1 MKNMVMRD
9 LDLKIDSELF
19 SPLSLDEKKSN
30 DIVRPSVGYWAN
42 AWRRLKSNKV
52 ALFSLVMIVVIIT
65 FAVFGP
71 ILVEK
76 LLDLLINLLIKQH
89 QIYYQML
96 NIGLEQII

>member
-1 MKNMVMRD
+1 MVMRD
-9 LDLKIDSELF
+9 LDLNIDSELF